1 MNALDRIK
9 KAHISIMRDP
19 IFCSFSGVLAMGK
32 SEVNESVPTAVTNGV
47 DKVYNPDFVAKLSD
61 PELRLLVLHEST
73 HVAYGHLHVWQS
85 LWKQNRQ
92 LANIAC
98 DHFVNL
104 SLMDSDKGRGFLA
117 MPANG
122 VQPNPEFRGWDVK
135 RIFDFLLREQDEQ
148 PQGAGG
154 GDGEESDNPDDPDA
168 GGGFDQHDWKA
179 AEAQSAAE
187 REAQAEEIQRAIR
200 QGEIVKSKMQGRGA
214 GGRDGVFGDLLTPK
228 VDWRKVLR
236 EFVSEACRGRDE
248 SSWARPNRRFV
259 GEGIYL
265 PSLIG
270 TTMDSL
276 AVVIDTSGSVFGSE
290 DMTRFVSELTA
301 IVESVKPS
309 KCHVL
314 YVDDTVHGMQTFEDG
329 QFAVTSLHLRGGGGT
344 DLPVA
349 FDYLASKG
357 VSPTAMVIFTD
368 MYTGYG
374 HQPKYP
380 VLWAATTERTAPYG
394 VTLRV
399 N

>member
-9 KAHISIMRDP
+9 KCHIAIMRDP
-19 IFCSFSGVLAMGK
+19 VFCAFSGVLAMGK
-32 SEVNESVPTAVTNGV
+32 TEVNGSVPTAATNGV
-47 DKVYNPDFVAKLSD
+47 DKTYNPDFVAKLSD
-61 PELRLLVLHEST
+61 PELRLLVLHENV
-73 HVAYGHLHVWQS
+73 HVCYSHLHVWKH
-85 LWKQNRQ
+85 LWAQDRK

-122 VQPNPEFRGWDVK
+122 VQPDPEFRGWDVQ
-135 RIFDFLLREQDEQ
+135 RIFNHLKQNRPPEDQ
-148 PQGAGG
+148 PTSDAGG
-154 GDGEESDNPDDPDA
+154 GGDNPDDPDE
-168 GGGFDQHDWKA
+168 GGGFDQHDWRA
-179 AEAQSAAE
+179 AEQTSPQE
-187 REAQAEEIQRAIR
+187 REAQANEIQRAIR
-200 QGEIVKSKMQGRGA
+200 QGEILKTKLQGRGA
-214 GGRDGVFGDLLTPK
+214 GGKDGVFGDLLNPK

-248 SSWARPNRRFV
+248 SSWAKPNRRFLSSD
-259 GEGIYL
+259 IYL

-270 TTMDSL
+270 TTMESL
-276 AVVIDTSGSVFGSE
+276 AVVIDTSGSVFGSD

-301 IVESVKPS
+301 IVDSVKPS

-329 QFAVTSLHLRGGGGT
+329 QFAVAQLRVRGGGGT

-349 FDYLASKG
+349 FDYLKSKHIAP
-357 VSPTAMVIFTD
+357 SAMVIFTD

-374 HQPKYP
+374 HQPSYP
-380 VLWAATTERTAPYG
+380 VLWAATTDQTAPYG